1 MWRRSPLSFRRRP
14 YRRRVNESVLESPLA
29 SVESLLSFQPGDVLF
44 RESEPPCGIYILHSG
59 MVDLL
64 FAARNGN
71 VKPLRVASA
80 GQILGLSAV
89 ISDRDYD
96 CTAKARTI
104 CRAGFIDGED
114 LRRVLDDRP
123 EVWFNVLRLLSTDVN
138 GAYGDVG
145 AALAA
150 R

>member
-1 MWRRSPLSFRRRP
+1 M
-14 YRRRVNESVLESPLA
+14 NGSVLEVPLA
-29 SVESLLSFQPGDVLF
+29 KFESLLSFQPGDALF
-44 RESEPPCGIYILHSG
+44 REGEPPCGLFVLHSG

-71 VKPLRVASA
+71 VKPLRVAGP

-89 ISDRDYD
+89 IGNSDYD
-96 CTAKARTI
+96 CTARARTF
-104 CRAGFIDGED
+104 CQAGFIDGED

-123 EVWFNVLRLLSTDVN
+123 EVWFDVLRLLSTDVDSV
-138 GAYGDVG
+138 YGDMCS
-145 AALAA
+145 ALVS

>member
-1 MWRRSPLSFRRRP
+1 M
-14 YRRRVNESVLESPLA
+14 NESVLATPLA
-29 SVESLLSFQPGDVLF
+29 RFESVRSFQPGDVLF
-44 RESEPPCGIYILHSG
+44 REGEPPSGIYILHSG
-59 MVDLL
+59 LVDLL
-64 FAARNGN
+64 FTARGN
-71 VKPLRVASA
+71 VKPLRVA
-80 GQILGLSAV
+80 GPDQLLGLSAV
-89 ISDRDYD
+89 ISNRDYD
-96 CTAKARTI
+96 CTAKARTF

-123 EVWFNVLRLLSTDVN
+123 EVWFNVLRLLSTDLN